1 MQPIDQELVVGQ
13 PVYRWLPRI
22 MIWGR
27 YVSEIA
33 GAFFPKGTMP

>member
-1 MQPIDQELVVGQ
+1 MQPTDEELVAGQ
-13 PVYRWLPRI
+13 SVYTWLPRI

-33 GAFFPKGTMP
+33 GAFFPKRIMP